1 MAKYK
6 MLWQSSTVIDG
17 MPAYKEAIQAHGKKI
32 LGPDVEL
39 KVRGVKKGTSDIHYL
54 SFDFLNNTLFFDSV
68 VSAEKEGCDAVAI
81 GCFLDP
87 IIEEL
92 REIVDIPVMTLG
104 EAAMLTACMLGKRF
118 SIISYLPHINT
129 KRVNDL
135 VHHYGLSQR
144 AAPFTH
150 FDLSLPEMEEG
161 FKGDLIAVEKFK
173 KAAKEAVAKG
183 ADVLVPGCG
192 CLNLILMNAKV
203 NEVEGA
209 PVLDI
214 SGALMKVTEMMIVLK
229 KVSGTKISRVGYYES
244 PPKEKIEEVLKLFG
258 RGKVID

>member
-17 MPAYKEAIQAHGKKI
+17 MPAYKQAIEAHGRKI

-39 KVRGVKKGTSDIHYL
+39 MVRGVKKGTSDIHYL
-54 SFDFLNNTLFFDSV
+54 AFDFLNNTRFFDSV

-104 EAAMLTACMLGKRF
+104 EAAMLTACLLGKRF
-118 SIISYLPHINT
+118 SVVSYLPQIIN
-129 KRVNDL
+129 KRVMDL
-135 VHHYGLSQR
+135 IHHYGLSER
-144 AAPFTH
+144 AAPSAS

-173 KAAKEAVAKG
+173 RAGKEAVAKG
-183 ADVLVPGCG
+183 ADVLIPGCG

-209 PVLDI
+209 TVLDI
-214 SGALMKVTEMMIVLK
+214 SGALMKMTEMMIVLG
-229 KVSGTKISRVGYYES
+229 KVSGVKISRKGYYES

-258 RGKVID
+258 RGKVTD